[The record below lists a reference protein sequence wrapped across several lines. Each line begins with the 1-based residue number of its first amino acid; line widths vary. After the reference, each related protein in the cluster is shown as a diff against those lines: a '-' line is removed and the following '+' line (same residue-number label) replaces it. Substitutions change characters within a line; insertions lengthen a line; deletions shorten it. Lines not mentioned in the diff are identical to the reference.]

1 MHAEVHAAHRARK
14 EGMVDMAMEMTRK
27 AFVGGSV
34 CAAVGLAAIAQ
45 SPVAARAAEGAREP
59 VADALAANVNVLDEM
74 EPADETHEADVVVLG
89 AGPAGIACA
98 TRAAELG
105 AKVAVVEKRDCVGG
119 TGLFAS
125 GNCYIAL
132 NSEYQAQ
139 QGLEADVPA
148 FYKEWLEAVHYHC
161 DQEVLGTYL
170 RNCGRVADWL
180 IGYGFEFYM
189 KEVPATNG
197 LSGNEYRISQ
207 PARDSGIRET
217 AYGAMMDVVTAAGGE
232 VVYGT
237 TAQELIVDGEG
248 AVVGVRCVNDAGAT
262 VDFTGKAVVVACGGY
277 GANQDMVNALCN
289 PPLVARDP
297 VLNMGE
303 GARMAWAAG
312 AKKPWNL
319 GILCCDSLYPI
330 DASYKSYSGGVQGLG
345 NVMGDFGKARL
356 HVSQEGRRYHSED
369 AFCWV
374 PTYGGAN
381 AVSDAQPWLFVIAD
395 QAVMDEFMGQE
406 NATLDE
412 AGLEESIANG
422 VAYKGETL
430 AELAQAA
437 GMDPETLEATVAEY
451 NGFCAAGEDPV
462 FYKKAD
468 YLVALAEQG
477 PYYAVRFAPTP
488 FGSCGDLAVNAQCQ
502 VRAEQGGFVPG
513 LYAAGT
519 ECVGVMHND
528 TYWALGQTVG
538 WAHTSGVLAA
548 EDICANV
555 L

>member
-1 MHAEVHAAHRARK
+1 
-14 EGMVDMAMEMTRK
+14 MATMDMTRR
-27 AFVGGSV
+27 AFVGGGACGV
-34 CAAVGLAAIAQ
+34 AGLAAIAQ
-45 SPVAARAAEGAREP
+45 APLPAQA
-59 VADALAANVNVLDEM
+59 ADAGQKAAADPLAAGVNVLGEM
-74 EPADETHEADVVVLG
+74 GEADETREADVVVLG

-132 NSEYQAQ
+132 NSEYQVQ
-139 QGLEADVPA
+139 QGLEADIPA

-189 KEVPATNG
+189 KDVPATTG
-197 LSGNEYRISQ
+197 LSGNGYRISQ
-207 PARDSGIRET
+207 PARDSGIREA
-217 AYGAMMDVVTAAGGE
+217 AYGAMMEVVTAAGGE
-232 VVYGT
+232 VVYET

-248 AVVGVRCVNDAGAT
+248 AVAGVRCIGDSGAT
-262 VDFTGKAVVVACGGY
+262 VDFMGKAVVVACGGY
-277 GANQDMVNALCN
+277 GANRDMVNALCN

-303 GARMAWAAG
+303 GAKMAWAAG

-319 GILCCDSLYPI
+319 GILCCDTLYPI
-330 DASYKSYSGGVQGLG
+330 DASYNSYPGGVQGLG

-356 HVSQEGRRYHSED
+356 HVGQNGRRYHSED

-395 QAVMDEFMGQE
+395 QGVMDEFMGAE
-406 NATLDE
+406 NSTLDNE
-412 AGLEESIANG
+412 GLEESIANG
-422 VAYKGETL
+422 VTYKGETL
-430 AELAQAA
+430 VELAEAV
-437 GMDPETLEATVAEY
+437 GMDPDALVSTVAEY

-468 YLVALAEQG
+468 YLVPLSEQG

-488 FGSCGDLAVNAQCQ
+488 FGSCGDLAVDSRCQ
-502 VRAEQGGFVPG
+502 VRAEEGGFIPG
-513 LYAAGT
+513 LYAIGT
-519 ECVGVMHND
+519 ECVGTMHND

-548 EDICANV
+548 EAICANA